1 MFPFVLESLSSWD
14 CSGEWDTDVPQY
26 HTQFVVGLTLWR
38 SQTLQHCLST
48 IPNQKDT
55 LSCLFCT
62 DSTALLATGEPALQ
76 DKVSYAVWKSLG
88 GAAGDPGL
96 LRPVPA
102 VRTRL
107 PCSRLVLSQT
117 KALRLPVNYAHLFD
131 FAEKYSQ
138 IQCQL
143 CACHLPAE
151 TCDCVWPD
159 AAAEGSSKGSQ
170 TEVQGTKFKAEILYR
185 QCVWSRPAF
194 LVGEAEEESQ
204 DCIRSSLDWI
214 CKRK

>member
-1 MFPFVLESLSSWD
+1 M
-14 CSGEWDTDVPQY
+14 
-26 HTQFVVGLTLWR
+26 
-38 SQTLQHCLST
+38 
-48 IPNQKDT
+48 
-55 LSCLFCT
+55 
-62 DSTALLATGEPALQ
+62 
-76 DKVSYAVWKSLG
+76 
-88 GAAGDPGL
+88 
-96 LRPVPA
+96 
-102 VRTRL
+102 
-107 PCSRLVLSQT
+107 LSQT

-151 TCDCVWPD
+151 TCDCVRPD

-194 LVGEAEEESQ
+194 LVGEAEEES
-204 DCIRSSLDWI
+204 RTASGALWTGSARENKLTLATVMFWAT
-214 CKRK
+214 R